1 MDRDP
6 FSLGDSD
13 DEREVSTKEVEPTK
27 QTPAPTPAP
36 TPGTLEIG
44 VTTSKDVK

>member
-13 DEREVSTKEVEPTK
+13 DERDGLVKESDANPVSVSSAQET
-27 QTPAPTPAP
+27 
-36 TPGTLEIG
+36 G
-44 VTTSKDVK
+44 VISKDATK

>member
-13 DEREVSTKEVEPTK
+13 DERESLVKEGEPIKSVSSSSSAQET
-27 QTPAPTPAP
+27 
-36 TPGTLEIG
+36 G
-44 VTTSKDVK
+44 VTAPKETK

>member
-13 DEREVSTKEVEPTK
+13 DEREVSTKETETAKPVSITGPQET
-27 QTPAPTPAP
+27 
-36 TPGTLEIG
+36 GI
-44 VTTSKDVK
+44 TTSKDAN

>member
-13 DEREVSTKEVEPTK
+13 DEREVLPKELEVAASTPVAPEV
-27 QTPAPTPAP
+27 
-36 TPGTLEIG
+36 G
-44 VTTSKDVK
+44 VLVSNNDK

>member
-13 DEREVSTKEVEPTK
+13 DERDGLVKESDAEPVSVSSAQET
-27 QTPAPTPAP
+27 
-36 TPGTLEIG
+36 GII
-44 VTTSKDVK
+44 SKDTAK

>member
-13 DEREVSTKEVEPTK
+13 DEREAPTKELEPAKLVPLSGTQEIDGTELKKTK
-27 QTPAPTPAP
+27 
-36 TPGTLEIG
+36 
-44 VTTSKDVK
+44 